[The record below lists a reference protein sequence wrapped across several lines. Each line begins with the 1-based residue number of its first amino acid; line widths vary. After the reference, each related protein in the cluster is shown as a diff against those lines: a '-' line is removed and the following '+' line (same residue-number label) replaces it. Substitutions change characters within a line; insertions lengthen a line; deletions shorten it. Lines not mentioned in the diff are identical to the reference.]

1 MRRGGMLMAYGYAC
15 VVITSLLKKNRCHF
29 VEHGKEHDKWYSD
42 ITGKGFRIPRQ
53 AGKELPAGTVNQIL
67 KDAGLE

>member
-1 MRRGGMLMAYGYAC
+1 MAYGYAC

-29 VEHGKEHDKWYSD
+29 VEHGKAHDKWYSD
-42 ITGKGFRIPRQ
+42 ITGKRFRVARQ
-53 AGKELPAGTVNQIL
+53 AEKGLPAGTVNQIL